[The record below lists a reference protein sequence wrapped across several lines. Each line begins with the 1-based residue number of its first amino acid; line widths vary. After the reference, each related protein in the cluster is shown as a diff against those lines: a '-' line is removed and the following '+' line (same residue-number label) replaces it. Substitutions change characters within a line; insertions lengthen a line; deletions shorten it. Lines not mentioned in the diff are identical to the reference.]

1 MSAAGRAS
9 ETPLLNL
16 EPGAD
21 TNSSLVTESPE
32 LTNNE
37 TKTQADKIPRGSK
50 ATSKTTSSSVGTLDG
65 PGQAPGTYGEEY
77 HGHEGPVL
85 VNSERKKRKKRHRH
99 KKSLAGSRSRSK
111 GSKQS
116 DVSAQPTEHNP
127 EKSPQDRAS
136 KVTSVDLPTFP
147 STPGATDTTSDLPA
161 YKETCALRP
170 SISGSVQST
179 DFHTG
184 DDPDSL
190 GRINRPSRDLL
201 LIDSVASRE
210 KVFGCSTQS
219 ARPRVAE
226 IKDMVTSSFFPNT
239 AGNSESFKMQCNG
252 LPDSPVERASSP
264 RHRKL
269 DSALVICALT
279 VAILMAILLLVV
291 VILAFKVEECDR
303 LLQLEREPVADKT
316 VCFNTACEMA
326 VALLNKWQNP
336 NVQPCNTF
344 HRHVCGRWR
353 RTGVERP
360 NYAAENRNNFLVR
373 AGLILER
380 VANSTKSAS
389 TSTHHMALFYASC
402 RRFAVEQR
410 IIGFR
415 EALHLSGIDFRAWL
429 TSSSFQDLFSVI
441 VAECLRTGLTS
452 VISVKVRDQRV
463 YIDLGNTLA
472 HFLPNQTDRL
482 ASVIEAAASELPIP
496 RNPALVPAL
505 VNLDSHLHR
514 ALAESPPPTEFHSIA
529 VHQLPTQALVL
540 AWVHGLN
547 RGLSNKMSVHRGT
560 VVSASG
566 LTEIRGLIGILSSV
580 EVRLASIYSLML
592 PIAQVMSYSGAF
604 HPFGVDGS
612 RRNHLEPTNLC
623 LRQTAERFPME
634 MTVWITQAM
643 ETPEARGYFDSMLT
657 TLGHVIR
664 ELPTHVKGHD
674 FNASDIDDL
683 QMKTTFMPH
692 QVPPRAVPV
701 MDRDD
706 FLRNM
711 IALSGQVLDENER
724 SWLQLS
730 RQQLNGDP
738 AVLDGQ
744 TMVIPTLQL
753 TGDLFHSEANDPMLD
768 YSTVGVRVLVEW
780 ANTILSQNPAVSSRL
795 IEILRNRS
803 SIQLPLESLP
813 EDALR
818 WMLFLPW
825 ALDLALIAA
834 RMSSPMTPEE
844 ATVAQSRDQLFFR
857 RFCQAG
863 CGDAREALH
872 CSYGTRY
879 SALFAK
885 AFECQWENYD
895 CPCS

>member
-1 MSAAGRAS
+1 
-9 ETPLLNL
+9 
-16 EPGAD
+16 
-21 TNSSLVTESPE
+21 
-32 LTNNE
+32 
-37 TKTQADKIPRGSK
+37 
-50 ATSKTTSSSVGTLDG
+50 
-65 PGQAPGTYGEEY
+65 
-77 HGHEGPVL
+77 
-85 VNSERKKRKKRHRH
+85 
-99 KKSLAGSRSRSK
+99 
-111 GSKQS
+111 
-116 DVSAQPTEHNP
+116 
-127 EKSPQDRAS
+127 
-136 KVTSVDLPTFP
+136 
-147 STPGATDTTSDLPA
+147 
-161 YKETCALRP
+161 
-170 SISGSVQST
+170 
-179 DFHTG
+179 
-184 DDPDSL
+184 
-190 GRINRPSRDLL
+190 
-201 LIDSVASRE
+201 
-210 KVFGCSTQS
+210 
-219 ARPRVAE
+219 
-226 IKDMVTSSFFPNT
+226 
-239 AGNSESFKMQCNG
+239 
-252 LPDSPVERASSP
+252 
-264 RHRKL
+264 
-269 DSALVICALT
+269 
-279 VAILMAILLLVV
+279 
-291 VILAFKVEECDR
+291 
-303 LLQLEREPVADKT
+303 
-316 VCFNTACEMA
+316 MA

-505 VNLDSHLHR
+505 VNLDSHLYR

-612 RRNHLEPTNLC
+612 RRNHLDPNNLC

-844 ATVAQSRDQLFFR
+844 VTVAQSRDQLFFR